1 MSFYNVD
8 DSKCTRCGRCAGL
21 CPVGIISL
29 VGDDVPRVSQAQAV
43 TCIKCGQCVVFCPT
57 RANSLAFQDDAEL
70 IRAQDLA
77 MPETDCALN
86 LLKTRR
92 SVRCFKSE
100 AVTEKDF
107 SRLFDTVSMA
117 PTAGNNQTV
126 RWIVTQNRE
135 KTEEVENLMR
145 CWLHGGLFNEPVGL
159 RQRYTRAR
167 RCRLRGI
174 LFNEP
179 ASHMGI
185 IAARFL
191 AKVKAGEDMSLYG
204 APNLIIAV
212 LPKSY
217 DCSEDGVIAM
227 TYIELA
233 AHAMGLGCCWSGLLT
248 TALREDKPLRKCLGI
263 SEDEQICGAQMIG
276 YPAYEPARQFPPR
289 KTPTISWLR

>member
-8 DSKCTRCGRCAGL
+8 DSKCTRCGRCVGL
-21 CPVGIISL
+21 CPVGVISL
-29 VGDDVPRVSQAQAV
+29 EGDDVPRVGKAQAV
-43 TCIKCGQCVVFCPT
+43 ACIKCGQCVVYCPT

-70 IRAQDLA
+70 IRVHELA

-92 SVRCFKSE
+92 SVRRFKTE

-117 PTAGNNQTV
+117 PTAGNNQQV

-135 KTEEVENLMR
+135 KTKEVENLML
-145 CWLHGGLFNEPVGL
+145 CWLRE
-159 RQRYTRAR
+159 
-167 RCRLRGI
+167 I

-179 ASHMGI
+179 ASRMGV
-185 IAARFL
+185 IAARII
-191 AKVKAGEDMSLYG
+191 AKAKAGEDMSLRG

-217 DCSEDGVIAM
+217 NWSEDGVIAV

-233 AHAMGLGCCWSGLLT
+233 AHAMGLGCCWGGFLT
-248 TALREDKPLRKCLGI
+248 TALREYKPLREYLGI
-263 SEDEQICGAQMIG
+263 NEDEHICGAQMIG
-276 YPAYEPARQFPPR
+276 YPEFEPVRQFPPR
-289 KTPTISWLR
+289 KTPSISWLR